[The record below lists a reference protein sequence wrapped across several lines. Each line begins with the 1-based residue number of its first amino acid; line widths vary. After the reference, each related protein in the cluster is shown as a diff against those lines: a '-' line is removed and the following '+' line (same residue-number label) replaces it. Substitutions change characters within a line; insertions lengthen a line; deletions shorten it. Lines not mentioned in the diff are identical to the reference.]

1 MNSRR
6 VCLAVLSLG
15 DASGYEIRKSLESG
29 PIGKFT
35 DAGFGSIYPAL
46 RRLRDEGLILGKQE
60 AQESRPDKTVY
71 SITQK
76 GKLALLD
83 ALAESPGAERLRS
96 DYMVRLFFAH
106 LLPARTVEHLIDD
119 RIAFYHDKIAHMRDV
134 PSCTGS
140 YPGADFVRGF
150 GRALY
155 EAGARYL
162 EDHKH
167 ELLAAIAIDGE
178 LDEQPG
184 VGHADADD
192 AGVQGARIDL
202 TPTHHNFAADKAAE

>member
-1 MNSRR
+1 MDSRR

-15 DASGYEIRKSLESG
+15 DASGYEIRKSLENG

-46 RRLRDEGLILGKQE
+46 RRLKEEGLIVGKQE

-71 SITQK
+71 TITQK

-83 ALAESPGAERLRS
+83 TLAESPSVERLRS

-106 LLPARTVEHLIDD
+106 LLPVRTVEHLIDD
-119 RIAFYHDKIAHMRDV
+119 RIAFYNDKISHMRDV
-134 PSCTGS
+134 PSCTDS

-150 GRALY
+150 GQALY

-178 LDEQPG
+178 LDEQPSG
-184 VGHADADD
+184 GHADRDD
-192 AGVQGARIDL
+192 AGALETSAGLSR
-202 TPTHHNFAADKAAE
+202 PHHNFAADKAAE